1 MKLDNL
7 KYGFLISVTTLFGG
21 SKIQLLAQNA
31 DNSAV
36 PLSQVENYKQKFQ
49 QSVNPKLNEISV
61 DFVVDSVATKSNN
74 GEFHPDVNIIQLLAY
89 LDQNSD
95 EYQSYMASRHIVA
108 HEMWH
113 RICMMNDVLEQPM
126 SATQYRIGRD
136 NFEITGSIVQL
147 LTFREDYI
155 HATPQQRHIL
165 RSLDDPKIKMYVL
178 AVEQGVINPLSNDK
192 KDFDFEM
199 EFIAKMVSGYWN
211 NNLAVTYA
219 PLHNDMTKKSGRKEF
234 NSPHY
239 EKNFLRDIKKMNTI
253 GGIDFSQYYNFRD
266 VRLTQQ
272 FDKAYS
278 EDTKIIQQD
287 LSAPNLNLWINKK
300 SQLKRFSKQHVVI
313 PNFTGN
319 RLSQEREKRPF
330 NLNLQS
336 FKIAPMSADY
346 KAFPLLKVPF
356 YEAISVSN
364 SNKTLKF
371 YPHGAVD
378 IIDQH
383 KLPDGTQ
390 KISTL
395 YLNGCKET
403 GFIKNRAKIGTFS
416 FYDQN
421 GKKLAACSYQN
432 NRPQNGDI
440 VLPSAKDFILYSY
453 KNGKL
458 TSISQLSLQGKKKVI
473 CTFNNGKP
481 VLGLVPVADRKNS
494 SAGQSYLAYRDG
506 KLSAE
511 LVFDNLH
518 KLSEKQKILGDTIVI
533 KRFYDNGAT
542 KYQAIAEHSSS
553 GPSTKLALNNSSILN
568 NQTPMLKEQNLP
580 NVVQQVNLDVSNKA
594 ATSQTTQKTTHLQD
608 IPNIMLRSSSKLLQ
622 RVTQIS
628 KEAFFA
634 KDGVPV
640 LMAQHKDNTQTYKV
654 KLKEFFNA
662 ISTFSLPQKE
672 KNVIVAGF
680 LKMKQ
685 QVFLK
690 KDNVLQNQNIST
702 SSSLSNANKRKLVK
716 SLLTYSGKS
725 RKPLNKTFQ
734 KLSLLK
740 NKMRFLTTKGH
751 DFSND

>member
-31 DNSAV
+31 DSSAV
-36 PLSQVENYKQKFQ
+36 PLSQIDNYKHVFQ
-49 QSVNPKLNEISV
+49 QSVSPKLNEISV
-61 DFVVDSVATKSNN
+61 DFIVDSVATKSNN
-74 GEFHPDVNIIQLLAY
+74 GEFHSDVNIIQLLAY

-113 RICMMNDVLEQPM
+113 RICIMNDVLEQPM

-147 LTFREDYI
+147 LTFRDDYI
-155 HATPQQRHIL
+155 HATPQQRQII
-165 RSLDDPKIKMYVL
+165 RTLDDPKIKMYIL
-178 AVEQGVINPLSNDK
+178 AVEQGVIDPLSNDK

-199 EFIAKMVSGYWN
+199 EFIAKLVSGYWN

-219 PLHNDMTKKSGRKEF
+219 SLHNDMTEKSGRKEF
-234 NSPHY
+234 NSPRY
-239 EKNFLRDIKKMNTI
+239 EKNFVHDIKKMNTI

-266 VRLTQQ
+266 VRLTQK
-272 FDKAYS
+272 FDKAYT
-278 EDTKIIQQD
+278 EDTNIIQQD

-300 SQLKRFSKQHVVI
+300 SQLKRFSKQHIVI

-319 RLSQEREKRPF
+319 RLAQERVKRPF

-336 FKIAPMSADY
+336 YKIAPMSADY

-356 YEAISVSN
+356 YEAITVFN
-364 SNKTLKF
+364 SKKTLKF
-371 YPHGAVD
+371 FPHGAVD
-378 IIDQH
+378 IIDH
-383 KLPDGTQ
+383 DKLPDGTQ

-395 YLNGCKET
+395 YLNGCRET
-403 GFIKNRAKIGTFS
+403 GFVKNRAKIGTFS

-421 GKKLAACSYQN
+421 GRKLAVCSYQN
-432 NRPQNGDI
+432 NRPFNGDI
-440 VLPSAKDFILYSY
+440 VLPAAKDFILYSY

-481 VLGLVPVADRKNS
+481 VLGMVPVADRKNS
-494 SAGQSYLAYRDG
+494 SAGQSYLAYLDG

-518 KLSEKQKILGDTIVI
+518 KLAEKQKILGDTIVI

-542 KYQAIAEHSSS
+542 KYQAVAKHSF
-553 GPSTKLALNNSSILN
+553 PSNKLSLSNPPILN
-568 NQTPMLKEQNLP
+568 KQAPMVKEQNHHPAMHQVEHIPSVPRTPSKSMLLQNIP
-580 NVVQQVNLDVSNKA
+580 NV
-594 ATSQTTQKTTHLQD
+594 
-608 IPNIMLRSSSKLLQ
+608 MLRSSSKLFQ
-622 RVTQIS
+622 RVMQIS

-634 KDGVPV
+634 KNGTPV
-640 LMAQHKDNTQTYKV
+640 LISQKNDNTQTYKV

-662 ISTFSLPQKE
+662 ISAFSLPQKE
-672 KNVIVAGF
+672 KNIIVAGF

-685 QVFLK
+685 RIFLK
-690 KDNVLQNQNIST
+690 QHSLLQNKNISA
-702 SSSLSNANKRKLVK
+702 SNSLSNVHKRKLVK
-716 SLLTYSGKS
+716 SLLTHSGKS

-740 NKMRFLTTKGH
+740 NKMRFLTTKRH